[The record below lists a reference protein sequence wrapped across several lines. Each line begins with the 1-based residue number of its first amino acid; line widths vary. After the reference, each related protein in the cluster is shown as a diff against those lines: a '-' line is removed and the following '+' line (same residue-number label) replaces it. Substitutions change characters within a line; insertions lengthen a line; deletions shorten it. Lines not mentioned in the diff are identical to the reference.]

1 MQKDTLST
9 TDTTSTPV
17 SGWAILAFGAGGSK
31 GLTSS
36 ATYQVKYATGVT
48 TGDFE
53 VALNAGFDD
62 GGTVTYGAVATITQ
76 DDVNQPVTFPLGPAL
91 TYRFTHTSDVNVDA
105 LIG

>member
-9 TDTTSTPV
+9 TDTTSTPI
-17 SGWAILAFGAGGSK
+17 SGWGVNSFAAVRSQGMTA
-31 GLTSS
+31 S
-36 ATYQVKYATGVT
+36 ASYQVKYATGVT
-48 TGDFE
+48 TGNFE

-76 DDVNQPVTFPLGPAL
+76 DDVNKPVTFPIGLGL
-91 TYRFTHTSDVNVDA
+91 TYRFAHVSGVNVDV

>member
-9 TDTTSTPV
+9 TDTTSTPI
-17 SGWAILAFGAGGSK
+17 SGWGILGFAPSGSAGM
-31 GLTSS
+31 TAS
-36 ATYQVKYATGVT
+36 ASYQVKYATGVT

-76 DDVNQPVTFPLGPAL
+76 DDVNKPVTFPVGPNL
-91 TYRFTHTSDVNVDA
+91 TYRFTHTSGVNVDV